1 MHKVLIVEDEDIM
14 RKGLMFMA
22 KWQEMDCIVIG
33 EAVNGQ
39 DGLEKIKK
47 YRPDIVIVDI
57 NMPVMNGLE
66 MLEKSIDEYG
76 YDAII
81 VSGYGEFEYARKGIS
96 LGVTEYL
103 LKPIDYSKLYEA
115 IRKIQE
121 KRNTDTNMR
130 NAIHQIDVEK
140 KKLGIL
146 EYEEKKTGN
155 RYIDYMIRT
164 IHDKY
169 STRLVL
175 SDISEQCK
183 VSCTYLNVKF
193 KEETGYTFNDYLNR
207 YRIQKAVDLLRKN
220 QYKVYEIA
228 EMVGFSDYKY
238 FIKVFRKYTGS
249 SPARFI
255 NEGEEGKRDKNY
267 QKL

>member
-1 MHKVLIVEDEDIM
+1 MYKVLIVEDEDIM

-22 KWQEMDCIVIG
+22 KWQEVDCIVVG

-57 NMPVMNGLE
+57 NMPVMDGLE
-66 MLEKSIDEYG
+66 MLERSIREYG

-81 VSGYGEFEYARKGIS
+81 VSGYGEFEYARRGIS

-103 LKPIDYSKLYEA
+103 LKPIDYPKLYEA
-115 IRKIQE
+115 IRKIQA
-121 KRNTDTNMR
+121 KRNTDTTIK
-130 NAIHQIDVEK
+130 NAIRQIDVEK

-146 EYEEKKTGN
+146 DYEERKTGN
-155 RYIDYMIRT
+155 RYVDLMIEI

-169 STRLVL
+169 PTRLTL
-175 SDISEQCK
+175 NDISEQCQM
-183 VSCTYLNVKF
+183 SCTYLNVKF
-193 KEETGYTFNDYLNR
+193 KNETGYTFNDYLNR
-207 YRIQKAVDLLRKN
+207 YRIQKAVDLLREN

-238 FIKVFRKYTGS
+238 FIKVFKKYIGC

-255 NEGEEGKRDKNY
+255 NEN
-267 QKL
+267 QN

>member
-1 MHKVLIVEDEDIM
+1 MRMYKVLLVEDEDIM

-22 KWQEMDCIVIG
+22 KWQEVDCIVVG

-39 DGLEKIKK
+39 DGLEKIEK

-57 NMPVMNGLE
+57 NMPVMDGLE
-66 MLEKSIDEYG
+66 MLEKSIGEYG

-81 VSGYGEFEYARKGIS
+81 VSGYGEFEYARRGIS

-103 LKPIDYSKLYEA
+103 LKPVNYPKLYEA
-115 IRKIQE
+115 IRKIQA
-121 KRNTDTNMR
+121 KRSTDTTIQ
-130 NAIHQIDVEK
+130 NAIRQIDVEK

-146 EYEEKKTGN
+146 EVEEKKTGN
-155 RYIDYMIRT
+155 RYVDYMIQA
-164 IHDKY
+164 IHEKY
-169 STRLVL
+169 PTRLVL
-175 SDISEQCK
+175 ADISEQCK

-193 KEETGYTFNDYLNR
+193 KNETGYTFNDYLNR
-207 YRIQKAVDLLRKN
+207 YRIQKAVELLKEN

-238 FIKVFRKYTGS
+238 FIKVFKKYIGC

-255 NEGEEGKRDKNY
+255 NENEG
-267 QKL
+267 